1 MEPLQQQVLLQEL
14 ALVQVLLQ
22 LQEPLLVQG
31 LELAQALVQQLQLV
45 QVHLVLLPQMGSSS

>member
-1 MEPLQQQVLLQEL
+1 MEPLQQQVLLQGL